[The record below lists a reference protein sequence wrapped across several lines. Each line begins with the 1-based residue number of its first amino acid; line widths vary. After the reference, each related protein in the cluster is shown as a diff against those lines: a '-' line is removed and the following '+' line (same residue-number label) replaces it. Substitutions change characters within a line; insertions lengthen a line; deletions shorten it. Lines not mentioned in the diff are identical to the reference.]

1 MLEFK
6 FSWDKGWLR
15 ARVRGELDVASAP
28 LFRERVEQALDAHR
42 TCRLIL
48 DLEGLTFIDSSGIG
62 AILGRY
68 RQLSSQRGELQL
80 VGISDRIR
88 PVLEMSGLGRILSL
102 PPVQGGV

>member
-6 FSWDKGWLR
+6 FSLEQGWLR
-15 ARVRGELDVASAP
+15 ARVHGELDMASAP
-28 LFRERVEQALDAHR
+28 VFRERVEQALDVHR
-42 TCRLIL
+42 TRRLIL

-68 RQLSSQRGELQL
+68 RQLASQRGELRL
-80 VGISDRIR
+80 VGISNRIR